1 MVCQVRA
8 PVTPTLVPRVQ
19 VAVRRATRAA
29 FLSSVPVQEAR
40 TSSRSLRWS
49 VPSAGS
55 GVAAISAWRE
65 DDATAGSQRLIFG
78 IETWDEIRQRL
89 AVSTPGNVKQT
100 KAKSPVLPGHFRLL
114 RGAQVH
120 AAYRVYV
127 GFERRLVA

>member
-1 MVCQVRA
+1 MRWAAAMAEARSVPVAKLGEMQARATVAPAPGAQAVCQVRA

-29 FLSSVPVQEAR
+29 FLSSAPVQEAR

-65 DDATAGSQRLIFG
+65 DGDSRKSAT
-78 IETWDEIRQRL
+78 D
-89 AVSTPGNVKQT
+89 
-100 KAKSPVLPGHFRLL
+100 L
-114 RGAQVH
+114 RN
-120 AAYRVYV
+120 RN
-127 GFERRLVA
+127 L